1 MKKIC
6 LFIAS
11 LLLLSKLSIAQTDSL
26 PSENWDTYLTKIQK
40 KAGSILLNMSLKSS
54 APQKDYPFLLV
65 TGVKFTDCSRE
76 GFPSSREYKK
86 LFIISD
92 SVKATVE
99 RTTGA
104 VLCGTFTYQCQR
116 VDYFYVQDT
125 ARLRL
130 PLWGLYKNQFPEYE
144 YFINIKSDKGWNTYL
159 DFLYPSD
166 TVRDFMENQEILMAL
181 ERAGDKLVRSR
192 PIEHFAYFKTE
203 ADRTCFSSYVLKK
216 GFRITKKNN
225 SGGAGAPL
233 LLQFSRI
240 DKPQVNIISRI
251 TLELRRQATKCNGE
265 YDAWETAVIR

>member
-6 LFIAS
+6 LFITS
-11 LLLLSKLSIAQTDSL
+11 LLLLSIFSFAQTDSL
-26 PSENWDTYLTKIQK
+26 PTENWDTYLATFQK
-40 KAGSILLNMSLKSS
+40 KPGSILLNMSLKSS
-54 APQKDYPFLLV
+54 APQQAYPFLLV

-86 LFIISD
+86 LFLISD
-92 SVKATVE
+92 SVKAVVE

-116 VDYFYVQDT
+116 LDYFYVQDT

-130 PLWGLYKNQFPEYE
+130 PLSGVYKNQLPDYE
-144 YFINIKSDKGWNTYL
+144 YYINIKADKGWNTYL
-159 DFLYPSD
+159 DFLFPSD
-166 TVRDFMENQEILMAL
+166 TIRDFMDNQKILMAL
-181 ERAGDKLVRSR
+181 ERAGDKLLRSR
-192 PIEHFAYFKTE
+192 PIEHFAYFKSE
-203 ADRTCFSSYVLKK
+203 ADRTCFSSFVLKK
-216 GFRITKKNN
+216 GFRITKKDN

-251 TLELRRQATKCNGE
+251 TIELRRQAAKCNGE